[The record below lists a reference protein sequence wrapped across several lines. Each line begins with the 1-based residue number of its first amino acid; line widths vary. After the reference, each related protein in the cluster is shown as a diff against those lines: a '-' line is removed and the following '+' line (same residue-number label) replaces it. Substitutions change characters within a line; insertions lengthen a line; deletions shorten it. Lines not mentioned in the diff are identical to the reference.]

1 MAIFPQGKTRIRN
14 RANAGEQDVLDALAR
29 NLEDDYTVWH
39 NIPIMGSGREPDFVI
54 LHPSRGLLVLE
65 VKGWKRQT
73 IVDANPMHIQIR
85 TERGVTGS
93 EHPVAQARGYMLE
106 ITHQL
111 EKHPELLHRE
121 GRHRGKLLLPWG
133 WGAVLS
139 RIRRR
144 EVAGDASFHA
154 VFEPH
159 KVMLQDDLGEDVDP
173 MAFQEKLWGMFNV
186 QWQHQLSLPQVNI
199 VRGLLFP
206 ELRIGAQQ
214 ALPLES
220 PARLVVQDVLQV
232 MDLHQEVVARN
243 LGEGHR
249 VIHGPA
255 GSGKTM
261 ILVFRAVQ
269 LAQAARPDKPILV
282 LCYNRDLATRIET
295 MLRLKGVGAA
305 VQVSTF
311 HAWAMDLIRTYQL
324 GAVRTGKL
332 TSEDYEGLARLACEG
347 ISSAR
352 VPRGQYTALLI
363 DEAHDLADEWLAAAA
378 QMVDPATKSLLVLYD
393 DAQSIYQKKRR
404 KFSFAR
410 LGIEAQGRTDILKIN
425 YRNTTEVLAL
435 AMECAQGILDAGG
448 PRTAEGMSLVV
459 PQSAGRSGPVPR
471 LLRFDAGRQEA
482 AAIAQQVQDL
492 LAQGRRPGDI
502 AVLARYRRPLD
513 AVRDLLLAAG
523 VPCSAPKG
531 EWRRE
536 PAAGEQ
542 VRLTTFHSSKGL
554 EFPCVF
560 VLGLDQ
566 IDEAEASR
574 VEELRL
580 LYVAMTRA
588 THSLVLTAVGSSPLT
603 RHVEQALERVKATW
617 TSALREWRQIRKTS
631 PCP

>member
-1 MAIFPQGKTRIRN
+1 MAIFPQGKTKVRN
-14 RANAGEQDVLDALAR
+14 RANAGEKDVLDALAR

-54 LHPSRGLLVLE
+54 LHPGRGLLVLE
-65 VKGWKRQT
+65 VKGWKRLT
-73 IVDANPMHIQIR
+73 IVDANPMQVRIR
-85 TERGVTGS
+85 TERGLVGS
-93 EHPVAQARGYMLE
+93 EHPVAQARGYMLDL
-106 ITHQL
+106 THQL
-111 EKHPELLHRE
+111 EKHPELLHAE

-144 EVAGDASFHA
+144 EVDNDASFAA

-159 KVMLQDDLGEDVDP
+159 KVLLQDDLDEDLGP

-186 QWQHQLSLPQVNI
+186 QWQHQLSLPQMNI

-214 ALPLES
+214 ALWPEGS

-232 MDLHQEVVARN
+232 MDLQQEAVARN

-269 LAQAARPDKPILV
+269 LAAAARPGKPILV
-282 LCYNRDLATRIET
+282 LCFNRPLATRIET
-295 MLRLKGVGAA
+295 MLRLKGVGPA

-324 GAVRTGKL
+324 GPVRSGAL
-332 TSEDYEGLARLACEG
+332 TSEDYEAMARLACEG
-347 ISSAR
+347 ITSAR
-352 VPRGQYTALLI
+352 VPKGQYTALLI

-378 QMVDPATKSLLVLYD
+378 QMVDPASKSLLVLYD
-393 DAQSIYQKKRR
+393 DAQSIYQKQRR
-404 KFSFAR
+404 KWNFAS
-410 LGIEAQGRTDILKIN
+410 LGIEAKGRTDILRIN

-435 AMECAQGILDAGG
+435 ALECAQAVLQEGRD
-448 PRTAEGMSLVV
+448 RAEEELPLVM
-459 PQSAGRSGPVPR
+459 PQSAGRSGPLPV
-471 LLRFDAGRQEA
+471 LLRFERGAQESAGV
-482 AAIAQQVQDL
+482 AQRVAEL
-492 LAQGRRPGDI
+492 LAQGRQPSEI
-502 AVLARYRRPLD
+502 AVLARYHRSLD
-513 AVRDLLLAAG
+513 GIRAALEAAG
-523 VPCSAPKG
+523 VPCTPAKG
-531 EWRRE
+531 DRRR
-536 PAAGEQ
+536 PAGPAD
-542 VRLTTFHSSKGL
+542 VVTLTTFHSSKGL

-560 VLGLDQ
+560 LVGLDR
-566 IDEAEASR
+566 IDEAEANR
-574 VEELRL
+574 LEELRL

-588 THSLVLTAVGSSPLT
+588 THVLVLTAVGSSRLT
-603 RHVEQALERVKATW
+603 RHVEQALERVRAAW
-617 TSALREWRQIRKTS
+617 H
-631 PCP
+631 